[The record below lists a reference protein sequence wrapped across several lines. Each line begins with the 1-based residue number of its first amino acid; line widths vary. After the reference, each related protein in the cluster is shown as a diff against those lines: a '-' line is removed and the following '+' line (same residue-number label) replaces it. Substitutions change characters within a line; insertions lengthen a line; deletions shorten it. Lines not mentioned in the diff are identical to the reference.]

1 MPSGLFMNRSEFKK
15 IIEFLIFILV
25 AFAVYLIPIPGLC
38 EAGKRTLSILLLAAL
53 LWVTEIIPVYVTSFV
68 ILFSQAIFLTRP
80 MEVNFRV
87 FLTPFF
93 DSVIVL
99 FLGGL
104 ILAQALKKYE
114 LDEWFVFLILKK
126 IGNTPIKILLGLMGV
141 TAFLSM
147 WMSNTAATALMIGLV
162 LVLTENI
169 PKDDPL
175 LYALALGIPF
185 SANIG
190 GIATP
195 IGTPPNALT
204 ISILRNKG
212 INISFVGWMAF
223 ALPLTLLLFLLIFW
237 VLSSSFKSKVK
248 FVPMVT
254 SKEFIFDVKQKTV
267 LWVFVITLLLW
278 LTGELHKIPAS
289 IVSLIPIIVFHG
301 FGLLNEEDF
310 GTLGWDTLMLMGG
323 GLSLGM
329 SIEKSG
335 LSSWF
340 VNAVRLQSFPNIL
353 LLASLAL
360 ITILLTTFISNTS
373 AAAILLPI
381 AVGTSQRFIDTALIV
396 GISASIAMILPIST
410 PPNAIAYGAG
420 IIRLRD
426 MVKYGSVIAVGSGI
440 IIVGFIKILTLII

>member
-1 MPSGLFMNRSEFKK
+1 MNKAVLKKLIQIIIFVIIATAVYFIPISGLN
-15 IIEFLIFILV
+15 
-25 AFAVYLIPIPGLC
+25 
-38 EAGKRTLSILLLAAL
+38 EAGRRTLSILIFAAL
-53 LWVTEIIPVYVTSFV
+53 LWITEIIPVYVTSFV
-68 ILFSQAIFLTRP
+68 ILFLQAILLTRP
-80 MEVNFRV
+80 MDVNFRV
-87 FLTPFF
+87 FLAPFF

-126 IGNTPIKILLGLMGV
+126 IGNTPRKILLGFMAV

-147 WMSNTAATALMIGLV
+147 WMSNTATTALMIGLV
-162 LVLTENI
+162 LVLAENI

-175 LYALALGIPF
+175 LYALTLGIPF

-204 ISILRNKG
+204 ISILKNKG
-212 INISFVGWMAF
+212 INISFIGWMAF
-223 ALPLTLLLFLLIFW
+223 ALPLTILLFLLIYW
-237 VLSSSFKSKVK
+237 ILSSSFKSNLKV
-248 FVPMVT
+248 VPVVKP
-254 SKEFIFDVKQKTV
+254 KEFIFDIQQKV
-267 LWVFVITLLLW
+267 ILWVFLITLALW
-278 LTGELHKIPAS
+278 LTSELHKIPTS
-289 IVSLIPIIVFHG
+289 IVSLIPVIVFHSI
-301 FGLLNEEDF
+301 GLLNEEDF
-310 GTLGWDTLMLMGG
+310 GAFGWDTLMLMGG

-353 LLASLAL
+353 LLIGLAI

-381 AVGTSQRFIDTALIV
+381 AVGISPKFIDTALLV

-420 IIRLRD
+420 IIKLRD
-426 MVKYGSVIAVGSGI
+426 MVKFGSIIAIGSAI
-440 IIVGFIKILTLII
+440 IIVIFIKILTLIIS